1 MKKLAVV
8 FSLMMLMMS
17 CNQVK
22 IAYVDV
28 EEILKEYDGAKK
40 AEEDMKAKSQEI
52 SQQLDQMALPLQQKI
67 QEYQKNKDN
76 LSASAR
82 QKKESELMQ
91 EQQMFQQQQQM
102 AQQQVQAEGQRM
114 FEEMN
119 SDIESFL
126 EEYGKSKGYTYILG
140 SSMQTKSVLYGE
152 ASLNITDAVI
162 DALNENYADESPEV
176 SEVPEEEEAVESTE
190 APAPVN

>member
-1 MKKLAVV
+1 
-8 FSLMMLMMS
+8 
-17 CNQVK
+17 
-22 IAYVDV
+22 
-28 EEILKEYDGAKK
+28 
-40 AEEDMKAKSQEI
+40 
-52 SQQLDQMALPLQQKI
+52 
-67 QEYQKNKDN
+67 
-76 LSASAR
+76 
-82 QKKESELMQ
+82 
-91 EQQMFQQQQQM
+91 M

-162 DALNENYADESPEV
+162 DALNENYAVESPEV
-176 SEVPEEEEAVESTE
+176 SEVPEPVEAEEPTE